1 MGGKWRK
8 ILTSTAAAKE
18 NVGKVKKVIL
28 ETTAEFKKH
37 NPIGMACKN
46 GEKFIRPEFSNE
58 RHMER
63 LLKDKEEKEAKL
75 ASAENQEEQKIAQ
88 LEVDKAVQK
97 IEESKEIAKQVGDK
111 ESYEQLKNKAS
122 NEL

>member
-8 ILTSTAAAKE
+8 ILTSTAADKT
-18 NVGKVKKVIL
+18 NVGQVKKVIL
-28 ETTAEFKKH
+28 EATAEFKKL

-58 RHMER
+58 AHMAR

-75 ASAENQEEQKIAQ
+75 AAAGSQEEQKVAQ
-88 LEVDKAVQK
+88 
-97 IEESKEIAKQVGDK
+97 
-111 ESYEQLKNKAS
+111 
-122 NEL
+122 